1 MKQKFI
7 KFIVRLL
14 FDKGEAEIIRN
25 LSLTQL
31 SKNHDRLKSE
41 IFRIE
46 FLVKAKMLED
56 QNAVLNKIINKFT
69 K

>member
-1 MKQKFI
+1 MSETLI
-7 KFIVRLL
+7 NI
-14 FDKGEAEIIRN
+14 
-25 LSLTQL
+25 